1 MHRSPRASL
10 RRLLAS
16 AVATALVASA
26 AVFGAAVPAQ
36 AASYTLSATAA
47 VDPGTSVTV
56 SVTGG
61 GYGNITALPGQSQP
75 SLYIALIPAD
85 TDLGSI
91 QLGGSIPAAAVSP
104 DSSGAISGSLEQS
117 AATLDRTKSYDV
129 IAWPSRSNPSASNLY
144 ARTGVAID
152 WAALFPA
159 TATATTLAAV
169 PASAVAGTEVAL
181 TATVA
186 PAAAGS
192 VEFFDGAASL
202 GSAPLDAGTAVLR
215 TSSLSVADHT
225 LKAVFTPADTSAYSA
240 STSTAITVSITAPQ
254 AEPVFTPA
262 LSVFLAD
269 GTTPYTGQ
277 PVYSDDVLVVR
288 GSGFDPAANVG
299 GRGVPI
305 PNTLPQGTYVV
316 FGSFLDTWRPSQ
328 AAPSATRKV
337 VSQLWALTADTV
349 SQVPVA
355 YQSAVRQQWA
365 ELSTDGTFTANL
377 VAKDAASAIS
387 GGHWG
392 VYTYGAG
399 GVVNA
404 QQELSVPVNYVGDRV
419 DPEPEPE
426 PEGEPAVTVSPSAPL
441 DPSVQNVLTVAG
453 TGFVGAGAA
462 NGAYV
467 LFGESSVWSGGA
479 PLPSAG
485 WIAQAWVRPG
495 DVVDGA
501 FSVQL
506 TVPAGVLDPSKSYQ
520 VATSAAHGLS
530 ITDRSLDTFTPVAVA
545 QPVAPFVGFPVGASA
560 QQGGVLTITGG
571 GFQAGD
577 AVTAVAHSEPVTIGT
592 VPASGSGTVTFS
604 WNVPADFPVGAH
616 TVELSVNGAVVASA
630 PFSVTAAAVVPA
642 VEQVAAP
649 VCVARAVSGASIDWG
664 VKESF
669 RSYVTGSVAN
679 GAIAGGWGAGSG
691 AFNTEADRGRV
702 SFGGS
707 VHYTGHSGALD
718 MTLSNPRIQITSASS
733 ASLILNVQSK
743 GFNGSPDTNASGIV
757 FATLSLPQAQESA
770 NRVTFSGASATLTS
784 AGAQAFAGFYEAG
797 TALDSVTFSLPLG
810 AEVPCDAATDSAL
823 ASTGSAAPTDALWF
837 GIGVIAFGGIL
848 MVAMRRRQRA

>member
-16 AVATALVASA
+16 AVATTLVASA
-26 AVFGAAVPAQ
+26 AVFGATVPAQ

-47 VDPGTSVTV
+47 VDPATSVSV

-117 AATLDRTKSYDV
+117 AATLDRTTSYDV

-144 ARTGVAID
+144 ARTGVVID

-159 TATATTLAAV
+159 TATATTLAAA

-181 TATVA
+181 TAAVA

-202 GSAPLDAGTAVLR
+202 GSAPVDAGTAVLR

-225 LKAVFTPADTSAYSA
+225 LKAAFTPADTSAYEA
-240 STSTAITVSITAPQ
+240 STSTAITVSITAPP
-254 AEPVFTPA
+254 AERTPTLTLSKSTGLNPAGEEITVTGTGYNPNQPIYLTTCVDVPLSEVSFTFIASNRCTTGAKQITSNP
-262 LSVFLAD
+262 
-269 GTTPYTGQ
+269 TTPTMVKFQ
-277 PVYSDDVLVVR
+277 ED
-288 GSGFDPAANVG
+288 
-299 GRGVPI
+299 
-305 PNTLPQGTYVV
+305 
-316 FGSFLDTWRPSQ
+316 GSFTTTFTVQPKDGSTAVYTLANHTAMNDRSQ
-328 AAPSATRKV
+328 DAKAV
-337 VSQLWALTADTV
+337 VSFA
-349 SQVPVA
+349 
-355 YQSAVRQQWA
+355 AVQ
-365 ELSTDGTFTANL
+365 
-377 VAKDAASAIS
+377 
-387 GGHWG
+387 
-392 VYTYGAG
+392 
-399 GVVNA
+399 
-404 QQELSVPVNYVGDRV
+404 
-419 DPEPEPE
+419 PEPEPE
-426 PEGEPAVTVSPSAPL
+426 PQPVTKPAVTVTPNTPL
-441 DPSVQNVLTVAG
+441 DPSVENVLTVSG
-453 TGFVGAGAA
+453 TDFVGAGAA

-467 LFGESSVWSGGA
+467 LFGESSVWSGEA

-485 WIAQAWVRPG
+485 WIAQAWVPSSAI
-495 DVVDGA
+495 VDGA

-506 TVPAGVLDPSKSYQ
+506 TVAAGVLDPSKSYQ

-545 QPVAPFVGFPVGASA
+545 VAEPVAPFVGFPVGASA

-571 GFQAGD
+571 GFQPGD

-664 VKESF
+664 VKASF
-669 RSYVTGSVAN
+669 RSYITGSVAN
-679 GAIAGGWGAGSG
+679 GSIEGGWGSGSG

-718 MTLSNPRIQITSASS
+718 MTLSNPRIQINSANS

-810 AEVPCDAATDSAL
+810 AEVPCDAATDNAL
-823 ASTGSAAPTDALWF
+823 ASTGNAAPTGALWL
-837 GIGVIAFGGIL
+837 GVGVIAFGGML
-848 MVAMRRRQRA
+848 LVAVRRRQRA

>member
-1 MHRSPRASL
+1 MHRSPRAPL

-47 VDPGTSVTV
+47 VDPGASVSV
-56 SVTGG
+56 SVTGD
-61 GYGNITALPGQSQP
+61 GYGSVPLLPGQSQR

-91 QLGGSIPAAAVSP
+91 QLGGSIPAAAVYP
-104 DSSGAISGSLEQS
+104 DASGVIAGSLEQS

-129 IAWPSRSNPSASNLY
+129 IAWPSRSNPSESNLY

-159 TATATTLAAV
+159 TATTTTLAAA
-169 PASAVAGTEVAL
+169 PASAVAGTEVTL

-186 PAAAGS
+186 PAATGS

-202 GSAPLDAGTAVLR
+202 GSAPLDAGIAVLR
-215 TSSLSVADHT
+215 TSSLGVATHT
-225 LKAVFTPADTSAYSA
+225 VKAVFTPTDAAYQSSA
-240 STSTAITVSITAPQ
+240 SDAVAVAVTAP
-254 AEPVFTPA
+254 ASPVYTPS

-269 GTTPYTGQ
+269 GVTPYTGQ

-299 GRGVPI
+299 GRGMPI
-305 PNTLPQGTYVV
+305 PNTLPQGSYVV

-328 AAPSATRKV
+328 AAPSSARKV

-349 SQVPVA
+349 SKIPVA
-355 YQSAVRQQWA
+355 FQSTVRQQWT
-365 ELSTDGTFTANL
+365 ELSTDGTFTATL
-377 VAKDAASAIS
+377 VAKDAGSALS
-387 GGHWG
+387 GGRWG

-404 QQELSVPVNYVGDRV
+404 AQELVVPIDYVGDRV
-419 DPEPEPE
+419 APEPQPA
-426 PEGEPAVTVSPSAPL
+426 GEPAVTVTPSAPL
-441 DPSVQNVLTVAG
+441 DASVENVLTVAG
-453 TGFVGAGAA
+453 TGFTGAGAA

-467 LFGESSVWSGGA
+467 LFGESSVWSGDG

-485 WIAQAWVRPG
+485 WIAQAWVPSSAI
-495 DVVDGA
+495 VDGA
-501 FSVQL
+501 FSVTL
-506 TVPAGVLDPSKSYQ
+506 TVPAGVLDASKSYQ

-530 ITDRSLDTFTPVAVA
+530 VTDRSLDTFTPVAVA
-545 QPVAPFVGFPVGASA
+545 VPLAPFVGFPVGASA

-571 GFQAGD
+571 GFQPGD

-604 WNVPADFPVGAH
+604 WNVPADFPTGSH
-616 TVELSVNGAVVASA
+616 TVELSVNGEVVASA

-664 VKESF
+664 VKSSF

-679 GAIAGGWGAGSG
+679 GSIDGGWGSGSG

-707 VHYTGHSGALD
+707 VHYTGHGGALD
-718 MTLSNPRIQITSASS
+718 MTLSNPRIQINGAGS

-797 TALDSVTFSLPLG
+797 TSLDAVTFSLPLG
-810 AEVPCDAATDSAL
+810 AEVPCDSATDGAL
-823 ASTGSAAPTDALWF
+823 ASTGNAAPMDALWL
-837 GIGVIAFGGIL
+837 GIGVIAFGGMLLIA
-848 MVAMRRRQRA
+848 VRRRQRA

>member
-10 RRLLAS
+10 RRLMAS
-16 AVATALVASA
+16 ATATALVVSA

-36 AASYTLSATAA
+36 AASYALSATAA
-47 VDPGTSVTV
+47 VDPGASVSV

-61 GYGNITALPGQSQP
+61 GYGSVPLLPGQSQR

-91 QLGGSIPAAAVSP
+91 QLGGSIPAAAVYP
-104 DSSGAISGSLEQS
+104 DGSGAISGSLEQS

-129 IAWPSRSNPSASNLY
+129 IAWPSRSNPSETNLY

-159 TATATTLAAV
+159 TATTTTLAAA
-169 PASAVAGTEVAL
+169 PASAVTGTEVAL

-225 LKAVFTPADTSAYSA
+225 LKAAFTPADTSAYAA
-240 STSTAITVSITAPQ
+240 STSTAITVSITAPP
-254 AEPVFTPA
+254 AERTPTLTLSKSTGLNPAGEEITVTGIGYNPNQPIYLTTCVDVPLGEVSFTFITSNRCTSGAKQITSNP
-262 LSVFLAD
+262 
-269 GTTPYTGQ
+269 TTPTMVKFQ
-277 PVYSDDVLVVR
+277 ED
-288 GSGFDPAANVG
+288 
-299 GRGVPI
+299 
-305 PNTLPQGTYVV
+305 
-316 FGSFLDTWRPSQ
+316 GSFTTTFTVQPKDGSTAVYTLANHTAMNDRSQ
-328 AAPSATRKV
+328 DAKAV
-337 VSQLWALTADTV
+337 VSFA
-349 SQVPVA
+349 
-355 YQSAVRQQWA
+355 AVQ
-365 ELSTDGTFTANL
+365 
-377 VAKDAASAIS
+377 
-387 GGHWG
+387 
-392 VYTYGAG
+392 
-399 GVVNA
+399 
-404 QQELSVPVNYVGDRV
+404 
-419 DPEPEPE
+419 PEPEPE
-426 PEGEPAVTVSPSAPL
+426 PEGEPAVTVSPSMPL
-441 DPSVQNVLTVAG
+441 YPSVQNVLTVAG

-479 PLPSAG
+479 PLPAEG
-485 WIAQAWVRPG
+485 WIAQAWVPSSAI
-495 DVVDGA
+495 VDGA

-506 TVPAGVLDPSKSYQ
+506 TVPAGRLDPSKSYQ

-545 QPVAPFVGFPVGASA
+545 APVTPFVGFPVGASA
-560 QQGGVLTITGG
+560 QQGGVLTVTGG
-571 GFQAGD
+571 GFQPGD

-604 WNVPADFPVGAH
+604 WNVPADFPTGAH
-616 TVELSVNGAVVASA
+616 TVELSVNGAVAASA

-664 VKESF
+664 VKASF

-679 GAIAGGWGAGSG
+679 GAIDGGWGSGSG

-707 VHYTGHSGALD
+707 VHYTGHGGALD
-718 MTLSNPRIQITSASS
+718 MTLSNPRIQLNGTGS

-797 TALDSVTFSLPLG
+797 TALDAVTFSLPLG

-823 ASTGSAAPTDALWF
+823 ASTGNAAPMDALWL
-837 GIGVIAFGGIL
+837 GVGVIAFGGMLLIA
-848 MVAMRRRQRA
+848 VRRRQRA

>member
-10 RRLLAS
+10 RRMLAS
-16 AVATALVASA
+16 AVTTALVTSA

-36 AASYTLSATAA
+36 AAGYTLSATAA
-47 VDPGTSVTV
+47 VAPGTAVTV
-56 SVTGG
+56 SVTGE
-61 GYGNITALPGQSQP
+61 GYTDVPLLPGQPRP

-104 DSSGAISGSLEQS
+104 DASGAISGSLEQA

-129 IAWPSRSNPSASNLY
+129 IAWPSRSNPSAANLY

-159 TATATTLAAV
+159 TATTTTLS
-169 PASAVAGTEVAL
+169 ASPSSTVAGAEVAL

-186 PAAAGS
+186 PGAAGS
-192 VEFFDGAASL
+192 IEFFDGAASL
-202 GSAPLDAGTAVLR
+202 GSAPVDSGTAVLR
-215 TSSLSVADHT
+215 TSSLGVAAHT
-225 LKAVFTPADTSAYSA
+225 VKAVFTPTDAAAFAA
-240 STSTAITVSITAPQ
+240 STSAAITVTITAPAPERTPTLTLSKSTGLDPAGEEITVTGTGYNPDQ
-254 AEPVFTPA
+254 PIYLTTCVDVPLGEVSFTFIASNRCTAGAKQITSNP
-262 LSVFLAD
+262 
-269 GTTPYTGQ
+269 TTPTM
-277 PVYSDDVLVVR
+277 
-288 GSGFDPAANVG
+288 
-299 GRGVPI
+299 VPF
-305 PNTLPQGTYVV
+305 QQD
-316 FGSFLDTWRPSQ
+316 GSFT
-328 AAPSATRKV
+328 T
-337 VSQLWALTADTV
+337 
-349 SQVPVA
+349 
-355 YQSAVRQQWA
+355 
-365 ELSTDGTFTANL
+365 TFTVQPKTGSTALYTLANHTAMNDRTQD
-377 VAKDAASAIS
+377 AKAAVSFA
-387 GGHWG
+387 
-392 VYTYGAG
+392 A
-399 GVVNA
+399 A
-404 QQELSVPVNYVGDRV
+404 Q
-419 DPEPEPE
+419 PEPEPE
-426 PEGEPAVTVSPSAPL
+426 PEPVTKPSVTVAPDAPL
-441 DPSVQNVLTVAG
+441 DAAVENVLTVTGAG
-453 TGFVGAGAA
+453 FSGAGAV

-467 LFGESSVWSGGA
+467 LFGENSVWSGGA

-485 WIAQAWVRPG
+485 WVAQAWVPSSAI
-495 DVVDGA
+495 VDGA

-530 ITDRSLDTFTPVAVA
+530 VTDRSLDTFTPVAVA
-545 QPVAPFVGFPVGASA
+545 APVAPFVGFPVGASA
-560 QQGGVLTITGG
+560 QQGAVLTITGG
-571 GFQAGD
+571 GFQPGE

-604 WNVPADFPVGAH
+604 WNVPADFPTGAH

-664 VKESF
+664 VKASF
-669 RSYVTGSVAN
+669 RSYITGSVAK
-679 GAIAGGWGAGSG
+679 GAIEGGWGSGSG
-691 AFNTEADRGRV
+691 AFSTASDRGRV

-718 MTLSNPRIQITSASS
+718 MRLSNPRIQINGAGS

-757 FATLSLPQAQESA
+757 FATLSLPEAQESA
-770 NRVTFSGASATLTS
+770 NRVTFSGASATLTA

-797 TALDSVTFSLPLG
+797 TALDAVTFSLPLG
-810 AEVPCDAATDSAL
+810 AEVPCDSSTDSAL
-823 ASTGSAAPTDALWF
+823 ASTGSSAPTDVLWL
-837 GIGVIAFGGIL
+837 GVGVIAFGGMLLIA
-848 MVAMRRRQRA
+848 VRRRQRA

>member
-47 VDPGTSVTV
+47 VDPGVSVTV
-56 SVTGG
+56 SVTGA
-61 GYGNITALPGQSQP
+61 GYENITPLPGQSQP

-152 WAALFPA
+152 WTALFPA
-159 TATATTLAAV
+159 TATTTTLAAA
-169 PASAVAGTEVAL
+169 PASAVAGAEVTL
-181 TATVA
+181 TATVT

-202 GSAPLDAGTAVLR
+202 GSVAAASGTAVLR
-215 TSSLSVADHT
+215 TSSLSIADHT
-225 LKAVFTPADTSAYSA
+225 LKAAFTPADTSAYAA
-240 STSTAITVSITAPQ
+240 STSTAITVSITAPP
-254 AEPVFTPA
+254 AERTPTLTLSKSTGLNPAGEEITVTGTGYNPNQPIYLTSCVDVPLGEVSFTFISANRCTTGAKQITSNP
-262 LSVFLAD
+262 
-269 GTTPYTGQ
+269 TTPTMVAFQ
-277 PVYSDDVLVVR
+277 PD
-288 GSGFDPAANVG
+288 
-299 GRGVPI
+299 
-305 PNTLPQGTYVV
+305 
-316 FGSFLDTWRPSQ
+316 GSFTTTFTVQPKDGSTALYTLANHTAMNDRTQ
-328 AAPSATRKV
+328 DAKAV
-337 VSQLWALTADTV
+337 VSFA
-349 SQVPVA
+349 
-355 YQSAVRQQWA
+355 AVQ
-365 ELSTDGTFTANL
+365 
-377 VAKDAASAIS
+377 
-387 GGHWG
+387 
-392 VYTYGAG
+392 
-399 GVVNA
+399 
-404 QQELSVPVNYVGDRV
+404 
-419 DPEPEPE
+419 PEPEPE
-426 PEGEPAVTVSPSAPL
+426 PEPETEPAVTVTPSTPL
-441 DPSVQNVLTVAG
+441 DPSVQNVLTVTG

-467 LFGESSVWSGGA
+467 LLGETSAWSGGS
-479 PLPSAG
+479 PLPTAG
-485 WIAQAWVRPG
+485 WIAQAWVPSAG
-495 DVVDGA
+495 IVDGA
-501 FSVQL
+501 FSTTL
-506 TVPAGVLDPSKSYQ
+506 TVPAGALDASKSYQ
-520 VATSAAHGLS
+520 VVTSAAHGLS
-530 ITDRSLDTFTPVAVA
+530 VTDRSLDTFTPVAVA

-560 QQGGVLTITGG
+560 QQGGLLTITGG

-630 PFSVTAAAVVPA
+630 PFSVTAATVVPA

-679 GAIAGGWGAGSG
+679 GAINGGWGTGSG

-718 MTLSNPRIQITSASS
+718 MTLSNPRIQINNASS

-797 TALDSVTFSLPLG
+797 TALDAVTFSLPLG
-810 AEVPCDAATDSAL
+810 AEVPCDSATDSAL

-837 GIGVIAFGGIL
+837 GIGVIAFGGVL
-848 MVAMRRRQRA
+848 LAAMRRRQRA